1 MNIVIIVL
9 GVIAASFGEIK
20 FVMSGFLCQMGGI
33 FFEAYRLALIQRL
46 LSSNEQK
53 MDPLVSLY
61 YYAPICGI
69 MIVVALIVEA
79 LSESGRCTT
88 CRSVEANWEC
98 RSSVLSQC
106 CKCYAGQYA
115 DIWQLKID
123 C

>member
-1 MNIVIIVL
+1 M
-9 GVIAASFGEIK
+9 GEHCHHSPRSYSASFGEIQ

-69 MIVVALIVEA
+69 MIALVALIVEA
-79 LSESGRCTT
+79 PSLNLED
-88 CRSVEANWEC
+88 
-98 RSSVLSQC
+98 VLHVGLWKLTGNAAVAFC
-106 CKCYAGQYA
+106 LNVA
-115 DIWQLKID
+115 
-123 C
+123 